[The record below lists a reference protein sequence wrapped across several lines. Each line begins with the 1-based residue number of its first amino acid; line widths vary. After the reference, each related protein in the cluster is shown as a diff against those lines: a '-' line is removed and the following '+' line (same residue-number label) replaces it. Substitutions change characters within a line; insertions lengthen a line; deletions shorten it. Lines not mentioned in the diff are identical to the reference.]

1 MIEIILLVSSVLFIF
16 ALKLF
21 GRPSTAHRA
30 NTFAMLA
37 MALAVFSAFN
47 FDFSNYDSAFY
58 ITIVVSGILG
68 ALISKR
74 VQMTQ
79 MPELVGLF
87 NGVGGGA
94 SGAIAYVELSKSTLP
109 LSDYFVAIF
118 SMVIGMFTFS
128 GSVVAVL
135 KLRGKLNG
143 DYSTIATIFTAFLPP
158 LLLLPG
164 IWDTLILERWG
175 INILILEYFILL
187 SIIGGIVRV
196 AVIGGADMPVVI
208 AFLNSL
214 SGIAAMSAGFI
225 VNSIILII
233 AGALV
238 GASGIILTLLMCS
251 AMNRTILQVLK
262 GGFGTS
268 TVNNEY
274 EKDPI
279 STSPEDV
286 AIQLSYAESVVIVPG
301 YGMAVAQAQAA
312 VKELTNTLKEKSIE
326 VKFAIH
332 PVAGRMPGHM
342 NVLLAEVDIDFEDM
356 YTLEDINSEF
366 SSTDVVIVLG
376 ANDVVNP
383 LARTDENSPIYGMPI
398 LDVDLAKQVIVIK
411 RSMSPGY
418 AGIAN
423 PLFINDNAKMLFA
436 DAKEGLENIIKSFE
450 LV

>member
-58 ITIVVSGILG
+58 ITIIVSGILG

-87 NGVGGGA
+87 NGFGGGA

-128 GSVVAVL
+128 GSIIAVL
-135 KLRGKLNG
+135 KLRGKLNNVN
-143 DYSTIATIFTAFLPP
+143 TKIANIFSAFLPP
-158 LLLLPG
+158 LILLPA
-164 IWDTLILERWG
+164 IWESEILS
-175 INILILEYFILL
+175 LEYFMLL
-187 SIIGGIVRV
+187 SLIAGIIRV

-238 GASGIILTLLMCS
+238 GASGIILTLLMCA
-251 AMNRTILQVLK
+251 AMNRTLLDVLK
-262 GGFGTS
+262 GGFGS
-268 TVNNEY
+268 KSINNEY
-274 EKDPI
+274 DKDPI

-286 AIQLSYAESVVIVPG
+286 AIQLSYAESVIIVPG
-301 YGMAVAQAQAA
+301 YGMAVAQAQSA
-312 VKELTNTLKEKSIE
+312 VKELTNTLKDKNIE

-342 NVLLAEVDIDFEDM
+342 NVLLAEVDIDYEDM

-383 LARTDENSPIYGMPI
+383 LARTDEDSPIYGMPI

-418 AGIAN
+418 AGISN

-436 DAKEGLENIIKSFE
+436 DAKEGLEKIIKSFE

>member
-47 FDFSNYDSAFY
+47 FDFSNYDPAFY
-58 ITIVVSGILG
+58 ITIVVSGLLG
-68 ALISKR
+68 VLISKR

-87 NGVGGGA
+87 NGFGGGA

-118 SMVIGMFTFS
+118 SMVIGVFTFS
-128 GSVVAVL
+128 GSIIAVL
-135 KLRGKLNG
+135 KLRGKLNNVNT
-143 DYSTIATIFTAFLPP
+143 TIANIFSAFLPP
-158 LLLLPG
+158 LILLPA
-164 IWDTLILERWG
+164 IWEEMEILS
-175 INILILEYFILL
+175 LEYFMLL
-187 SIIGGIVRV
+187 SLIAGIIRV

-225 VNSIILII
+225 VNSIILIV

-238 GASGIILTLLMCS
+238 GASGIILTLLMCA
-251 AMNRTILQVLK
+251 AMNRTLLDVLK
-262 GGFGTS
+262 GGFGGAAI
-268 TVNNEY
+268 NNEY

-312 VKELTNTLKEKSIE
+312 VKELTNTLKDKNIE

-342 NVLLAEVDIDFEDM
+342 NVLLAEVDIDYEDM
-356 YTLEDINSEF
+356 FTLEDINSEF

-436 DAKEGLENIIKSFE
+436 DAKEGLEKIIKSFE
-450 LV
+450 LI

>member
-47 FDFSNYDSAFY
+47 YDFSKYDSAFY
-58 ITIVVSGILG
+58 ITIVVSGLLG
-68 ALISKR
+68 VLISKR

-87 NGVGGGA
+87 NGFGGGA
-94 SGAIAYVELSKSTLP
+94 SGAIAYVELSNNSLVM
-109 LSDYFVAIF
+109 SDFFVAIF
-118 SMVIGMFTFS
+118 SMVIGVFTFS
-128 GSVVAVL
+128 GSIIAVL
-135 KLRGKLNG
+135 KLRGKLNNVNT
-143 DYSTIATIFTAFLPP
+143 TIANIFSAFLPP
-158 LLLLPG
+158 LILLPA
-164 IWDTLILERWG
+164 IWEEMEILS
-175 INILILEYFILL
+175 LEYFMLL
-187 SIIGGIVRV
+187 SLVAGIIRV

-225 VNSIILII
+225 VNSIILIV

-238 GASGIILTLLMCS
+238 GASGIILTLLMCA
-251 AMNRTILQVLK
+251 AMNRTLLDVLK
-262 GGFGTS
+262 GGFGGT
-268 TVNNEY
+268 TINNEY
-274 EKDPI
+274 DKDPI
-279 STSPEDV
+279 STSHEDV

-312 VKELTNTLKEKSIE
+312 VKELTNTLKDKNIE

-342 NVLLAEVDIDFEDM
+342 NVLLAEVDIDYEDM
-356 YTLEDINSEF
+356 FTLEDINSEF

-383 LARTDENSPIYGMPI
+383 LARTDEDSPIYGMPI

-423 PLFINDNAKMLFA
+423 PLFVNDNAKMLFA

>member
-58 ITIVVSGILG
+58 ITIIVSGLLG
-68 ALISKR
+68 VLISKR

-87 NGVGGGA
+87 NGFGGGA

-128 GSVVAVL
+128 GSIIAVL
-135 KLRGKLNG
+135 KLRGKLNNVNT
-143 DYSTIATIFTAFLPP
+143 TIANIFSAFLPP
-158 LLLLPG
+158 LILLPA
-164 IWDTLILERWG
+164 IWESEILS
-175 INILILEYFILL
+175 LEYFMLL
-187 SIIGGIVRV
+187 SLIAGIIRV

-238 GASGIILTLLMCS
+238 GASGIILTLLMCA
-251 AMNRTILQVLK
+251 AMNRTLLDVLK
-262 GGFGTS
+262 GGFGS
-268 TVNNEY
+268 KSINNEY
-274 EKDPI
+274 DKDPI

-286 AIQLSYAESVVIVPG
+286 AIQLSYSESVIIVPG
-301 YGMAVAQAQAA
+301 YGMAVAQAQSA
-312 VKELTNTLKEKSIE
+312 VKELTNTLKDKNIE

-342 NVLLAEVDIDFEDM
+342 NVLLAEVDIDYEDM

-383 LARTDENSPIYGMPI
+383 LARTDEDSPIYGMPI

-423 PLFINDNAKMLFA
+423 PLFINENAKMLFA
-436 DAKEGLENIIKSFE
+436 DAKEGLEKIIKSFE

>member
-87 NGVGGGA
+87 NGFGGGA

-128 GSVVAVL
+128 GSIIAVL
-135 KLRGKLNG
+135 KLRGKLNNVNT
-143 DYSTIATIFTAFLPP
+143 TIANIFSAFLPP
-158 LLLLPG
+158 LILLPA
-164 IWDTLILERWG
+164 IWESEILS
-175 INILILEYFILL
+175 LEYFMLL
-187 SIIGGIVRV
+187 SLIAGIIRV

-238 GASGIILTLLMCS
+238 GASGIILTLLMCA
-251 AMNRTILQVLK
+251 AMNRTLLDVLK
-262 GGFGTS
+262 GGFGS
-268 TVNNEY
+268 KSINNEY
-274 EKDPI
+274 DKDPI

-286 AIQLSYAESVVIVPG
+286 AIQLSYAESVIIVPG
-301 YGMAVAQAQAA
+301 YGMAVAQAQSA
-312 VKELTNTLKEKSIE
+312 VKELTNTLKDKNIE

-342 NVLLAEVDIDFEDM
+342 NVLLAEVDIDYEDM

-383 LARTDENSPIYGMPI
+383 LARTDEDSPIYGMPI

-418 AGIAN
+418 AGISN
-423 PLFINDNAKMLFA
+423 PLFINENAKMLFA

>member
-47 FDFSNYDSAFY
+47 FDFSKYDSAFY
-58 ITIVVSGILG
+58 ITIVVSGLLG
-68 ALISKR
+68 VLISKR

-87 NGVGGGA
+87 NGFGGGA

-118 SMVIGMFTFS
+118 SMVIGVFTFS
-128 GSVVAVL
+128 GSIIAVL
-135 KLRGKLNG
+135 KLRGKLNNVNT
-143 DYSTIATIFTAFLPP
+143 TIANIFSAFLPP
-158 LLLLPG
+158 LILLPS
-164 IWDTLILERWG
+164 IWDDMEILT
-175 INILILEYFILL
+175 LEYFMLL
-187 SIIGGIVRV
+187 SLIAGVIRV

-225 VNSIILII
+225 VNSIILIV

-238 GASGIILTLLMCS
+238 GASGIILTLLMCA
-251 AMNRTILQVLK
+251 AMNRTLLDVLK
-262 GGFGTS
+262 GGFGGT
-268 TVNNEY
+268 TLNNEY

-312 VKELTNTLKEKSIE
+312 VKELTNTLKDKNIE

-342 NVLLAEVDIDFEDM
+342 NVLLAEVDIDYEDM

-383 LARTDENSPIYGMPI
+383 LARTDEDSPIYGMPI

-423 PLFINDNAKMLFA
+423 PLFINENAKMLFA

>member
-47 FDFSNYDSAFY
+47 FDFSKYDSAFY
-58 ITIVVSGILG
+58 ITIVVSGLLG
-68 ALISKR
+68 VLISKR

-87 NGVGGGA
+87 NGFGGGA
-94 SGAIAYVELSKSTLP
+94 SGAIAYVELSNNSLVM
-109 LSDYFVAIF
+109 SDFFVAIF
-118 SMVIGMFTFS
+118 SMIIGVFTFS
-128 GSVVAVL
+128 GSIIAVL
-135 KLRGKLNG
+135 KLRGKLNNVNT
-143 DYSTIATIFTAFLPP
+143 TIANIFSAFLPP
-158 LLLLPG
+158 LILLPA
-164 IWDTLILERWG
+164 IWEEIEILS
-175 INILILEYFILL
+175 LEYFMLL
-187 SIIGGIVRV
+187 SLIAGIIRV

-214 SGIAAMSAGFI
+214 SGIAALSAGFI
-225 VNSIILII
+225 VNSIILIV

-238 GASGIILTLLMCS
+238 GASRIILTLLMCA
-251 AMNRTILQVLK
+251 AMNRTLLDVLK
-262 GGFGTS
+262 GGFGGT
-268 TVNNEY
+268 TINNEY
-274 EKDPI
+274 DKDPI

-312 VKELTNTLKEKSIE
+312 VKELTNTLKDKNIE

-342 NVLLAEVDIDFEDM
+342 NVLLAEVDIDYEDM
-356 YTLEDINSEF
+356 FTLEDINSEF